1 MNALQPVYQLTDRT
15 ILQDFVNALL
25 VEALIPEHSVV
36 DDSTA
41 QAKLN
46 GFDVDLKQQ
55 FNNTLEQHYFVL
67 LPEQH
72 SQYVVIFPVQQGIA
86 QAWSFAAESE
96 ILRVETGNQQ
106 TQIHSIELFELFECL
121 QQIGL
126 FQHCQADKL
135 QIFSVQI
142 QKCLQQ
148 YRLLQQHQVNAHD
161 LIHQSSAQVFRI
173 LEQYAGYRDRPY
185 HPLSKLKEGLSQQ
198 EYMQYCP
205 EFAQELNIHWVAVHK
220 DKMMFGAGVEDIF
233 RQQPSQIF
241 INRAERYQLKQEMF
255 QRGLSET
262 HIAMP
267 VHPWQFQHLFQQFFA
282 EDIAAGICQPLN
294 FVSKGMYASAS
305 MRSLL
310 SEEIPQE
317 SLKLPIGI
325 KALGSLRFLP
335 IVKMINGEKNQK
347 LLRQAQQKDPIL
359 QQKLWLCEETQWWS
373 YLPEKQQDRSADN
386 EWLFVEKPTHLAAQR
401 RHIPVELLQQP
412 YQLIPMASLGHT
424 ISGQPAVFDYILQLQ
439 QLKNNAAQVLDQFA
453 KLCACFFEVNL
464 RLFSLGLMG
473 EIHGQNLCLVLK
485 NGEFDGLMFR
495 DHDSLRIYLPWVLQ
509 NGLDDPDYLSP
520 HDFRNTLYHDSAEAL
535 LFYIQTLGIQ
545 VNLGCIVETLAKYY
559 QIPADQLWQVLAEQ
573 LQHVLGKLDF
583 QPEIQS
589 QLQALLFES
598 PNWPYK
604 QLIRPLLEQ
613 DTRIG
618 SMPSGIGETR
628 NPLWHVLAQSE

>member
-41 QAKLN
+41 QAMLDTF
-46 GFDVDLKQQ
+46 GFDLKQQ
-55 FNNTLEQHYFVL
+55 FNNTLEQQYFVL

-86 QAWSFAAESE
+86 QPWCFAAESE
-96 ILRVETGNQQ
+96 ILRVETGDQQ

-126 FQHCQADKL
+126 FQHCQDDKL
-135 QIFSVQI
+135 QIFSAQI

-198 EYMQYCP
+198 EYLQYCP
-205 EFAQELNIHWVAVHK
+205 EFSQELSIQWVAVHK

-233 RQQPSQIF
+233 TQQPSQIF

-310 SEEIPQE
+310 SEEIPEE

-347 LLRQAQQKDPIL
+347 LLRQAQLKDPIL

-386 EWLFVEKPTHLAAQR
+386 EWLFVEKLTHLAAQR

-439 QLKNNAAQVLDQFA
+439 QLQNDAAQVLEQFA

-559 QIPADQLWQVLAEQ
+559 QIPTDQLWQILAEQ
-573 LQHVLGKLDF
+573 LRQVLEKLDF
-583 QPEIQS
+583 QPEIHS
-589 QLQALLFES
+589 QLRALLFES

-628 NPLWHVLAQSE
+628 NPLWHVLAQSA